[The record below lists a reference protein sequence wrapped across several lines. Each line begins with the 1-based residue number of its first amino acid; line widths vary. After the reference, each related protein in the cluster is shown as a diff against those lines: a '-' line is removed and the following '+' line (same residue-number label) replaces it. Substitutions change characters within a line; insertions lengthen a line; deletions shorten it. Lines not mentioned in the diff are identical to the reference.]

1 LSGMEPLSQR
11 IVMNEMVP
19 GAMKLGPPVEWQ
31 IVGVYRSMQNGRP
44 EAGNFPEMDVPFW
57 QCPWPQ
63 ARITVRSTIDPD
75 VLAKSISDV
84 VQSLDPDLPLSNLQT
99 MDQAL
104 EQVAYGSRFLAFL
117 FGGFAGIGM
126 LLAAVGIY
134 GVMSFAVVQR
144 THEIGVRMALGASRS
159 VVLGMIL
166 KDGIVL
172 TIAGFLFGILGAYA
186 VGKVM
191 HGILFNVA
199 AFDYWGFGAVAGAL
213 LLAGVVACFVPAH
226 RATLVDPMKALR
238 QE

>member
-1 LSGMEPLSQR
+1 
-11 IVMNEMVP
+11 
-19 GAMKLGPPVEWQ
+19 
-31 IVGVYRSMQNGRP
+31 
-44 EAGNFPEMDVPFW
+44 MDVPFW
-57 QCPWPQ
+57 QSPWPQ
-63 ARITVRSTIDPD
+63 ARITVRSSVDPGVLTKTIG
-75 VLAKSISDV
+75 DV
-84 VQSLDPDLPLSNLQT
+84 VQSHDPDLPLSNLQT
-99 MDQAL
+99 MDQTL
-104 EQVAYGSRFLAFL
+104 EQVAYGSRFLACL

-159 VVLGMIL
+159 GLLGMIL
-166 KDGIVL
+166 KEGMVL
-172 TIAGFLFGILGAYA
+172 AMAGFFWGMLGAYG

-199 AFDYWGFGAVAGAL
+199 AFDYSAFGFVAGAL
-213 LLAGVVACFVPAH
+213 LLAGMLACFVPAH